1 MSIKIPLTEE
11 ILKQIQVKY
20 AEIVA
25 EDVKRINS
33 ESDISKVPKII
44 SEIQQKLNEYAKY
57 LYDKHG
63 RIIIRVG
70 PDEFDYLDVTSPRV
84 KISQTKAMVYF
95 LETDKKGKPVKDP
108 SELEG

>member
-1 MSIKIPLTEE
+1 MVKIPINEQ
-11 ILKQIQVKY
+11 ILKEIQVKY

-25 EDVKRINS
+25 KDVKRIN
-33 ESDISKVPKII
+33 EPANFDQVPKIL
-44 SEIQQKLNEYAKY
+44 SEIQSNLNDYAKY

-84 KISQTKAMVYF
+84 KINQTKAMVYF
-95 LETDKKGKPVKDP
+95 LETDKKGKPIKDP
-108 SELEG
+108 RELEG